1 VKSLLMRVVTVT
13 TLYSP
18 ETKEIEG
25 YTINLLSVIDGVP
38 SRAVEVSANLSPQTS
53 EEDLK
58 LLTELGGEFYLQLW
72 PKDADSLEWE
82 VPA

>member
-1 VKSLLMRVVTVT
+1 MKSLLMRVMSVT

-18 ETKEIEG
+18 EKEIEG
-25 YTINLLSVIDGVP
+25 YTINLLSVVDGVP

-53 EEDLK
+53 EEDLM